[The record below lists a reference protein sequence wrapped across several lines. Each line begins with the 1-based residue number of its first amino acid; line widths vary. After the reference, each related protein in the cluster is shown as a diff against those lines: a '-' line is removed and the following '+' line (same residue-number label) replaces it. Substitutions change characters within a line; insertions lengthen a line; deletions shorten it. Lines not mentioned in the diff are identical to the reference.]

1 MCSVL
6 IGYNKT
12 GLQINVSALVVNI
25 RLRHTVW
32 KIQVKKKPGNK
43 GCRAFSHLTHT
54 IEKSVFL
61 FLPIAHTLDAC
72 YCTESNEFLS
82 LFQVIPLR

>member
-6 IGYNKT
+6 IGYYKT
-12 GLQINVSALVVNI
+12 GLQINAGASCGKHPFTPYRMEN
-25 RLRHTVW
+25 TG
-32 KIQVKKKPGNK
+32 QKKPGNK
-43 GCRAFSHLTHT
+43 GCRDFSHLTHT

-61 FLPIAHTLDAC
+61 FLPIAYTLDAR